1 MIELKKRKLKTRA
14 RSKKAIF
21 YMFTVIVFLGIMS
34 IIMYTYQSYSLRDK
48 QEAVEIRLIAMN
60 DFINDFNN
68 DVHRS
73 TRISATR
80 ALIALED
87 YVSTNEEYFS
97 SLDDFNNAFKELFYE
112 GAINGVN
119 HSLMIDSS
127 FSDYETKVSG
137 NANSIGLNFLINV
150 TKIQL
155 VQEDPWNVQVII
167 DAHIKLNDTSKLAYW
182 DFNGTFVTSVP
193 VDGLRDPLYSI
204 NTNGRLQNTVRK
216 SNISMF
222 VNGTDTSGLIEH
234 IQDGYYIE
242 ESDAP
247 SFIMRFYANLSS
259 SPYGIESIVNIPSIN
274 DQGLPVDENAPV
286 IDYKYFS
293 GDYNANACDIENM
306 PSWFKLETT
315 DLNSYNLTGF
325 NYTTC

>member
-1 MIELKKRKLKTRA
+1 MIKSKSWELKKLA

-34 IIMYTYQSYSLRDK
+34 IIMYTYQSYSIRDK
-48 QEAVEIRLIAMN
+48 QESIEIRLVAMN

-73 TRISATR
+73 TKISATR

-87 YVSTNEEYFS
+87 YVSTNEEYFGS
-97 SLDDFNNAFKELFYE
+97 PDDFNNAFKELFYE
-112 GAINGVN
+112 GTINGVN
-119 HSLMIDSS
+119 YSLMDDSS
-127 FSDYETKVSG
+127 FSDYETKVSD
-137 NANSIGLNFLINV
+137 NAKSIGLNFLINV

-167 DAHIKLNDTSKLAYW
+167 NAHIKLNDTSKLAYW

-193 VDGLRDPLYSI
+193 IDGLRDPIYSI
-204 NTNGRLQNTVRK
+204 NTNGRLQNTIRK
-216 SNISMF
+216 SNVTF

-234 IQDGYYIE
+234 IADGYYAENI
-242 ESDAP
+242 DAP
-247 SFIMRFYANLSS
+247 SFIMRFYNNLSS
-259 SPYGIESIVNIPSIN
+259 SQYGIESIVSIPNIN
-274 DQGLPVDENAPV
+274 DQGLPVDENSPV

-293 GDYNANACDIENM
+293 GDYTANACDIENM
-306 PSWFKLETT
+306 PSWFKLETA
-315 DLNSYNLTGF
+315 DLNNYNLTGL